1 MNNMFNDNPDMAI
14 SLVLFA
20 FCIFGFAACYE
31 SPTPEEKVVQEQRAS
46 NNCASKA
53 SGSSPRCWTETD
65 WSAYCKRVSC
75 KR

>member
-20 FCIFGFAACYE
+20 LCVFGFAACYE
-31 SPTPEEKVVQEQRAS
+31 SPTPEEEARQEYRAS

-53 SGSSPRCWTETD
+53 SGSSPRCWSEAD
-65 WSAYCKRVSC
+65 WRAYCSRVRC
-75 KR
+75 K

>member
-31 SPTPEEKVVQEQRAS
+31 PPTPEQEAQQQYKAS

-53 SGSSPRCWTETD
+53 SGSSPRCWSEAD
-65 WSAYCKRVSC
+65 WNVYCSRVRC
-75 KR
+75 K